1 MMGDVRCPK
10 CGRKTTIRTAKKDD
24 CQYHVCINSPRCKG
38 RVLVDEDQG
47 DDWGE
52 ESPATET
59 AQDEPRQR
67 VAPHPSGRKVRGG
80 VHRPERK
87 GGVLADED
95 QGDDWGDDWDEE
107 RPATKAASGKYRQ
120 QIAPKADA
128 TPEKKKPARPRRRRV
143 PQRYLIPERKKRSL
157 AVIIIALIIAFLA
170 IDGIIYAAF
179 VLR

>member
-38 RVLVDEDQG
+38 RVLVDED
-47 DDWGE
+47 
-52 ESPATET
+52 
-59 AQDEPRQR
+59 
-67 VAPHPSGRKVRGG
+67 H
-80 VHRPERK
+80 
-87 GGVLADED
+87 
-95 QGDDWGDDWDEE
+95 GDDWGDDWDEE
-107 RPATKAASGKYRQ
+107 RPATKAASGRHRQPRAPETAQGEPQQ
-120 QIAPKADA
+120 QIVPMAYA